1 MTATPGDGGR
11 SKLVLG
17 VYVVTAAGLV
27 PGRGHAEVA
36 VGAIEGGANAVQ
48 LRAPEHRDEELLPLA
63 RELAERC
70 RERGVL
76 FIVDDRLELALAS
89 GAAGV
94 HLGQGDPWPEARARL
109 GPELVLGVSVQDREQ
124 AAAAAAAGADYLG
137 VTVFAS
143 ATKPEAV
150 PLGLEG
156 MRVISAATRLPVVGI
171 GGIDA
176 ANARQVLDAGA
187 AGVAVVSA
195 VAAAADPVAATRRL
209 VAAVRGTTGA
219 PRFHR

>member
-76 FIVDDRLELALAS
+76 FIVDDRLGLALAS

-195 VAAAADPVAATRRL
+195 VAAAADPAAATRRL
-209 VAAVRGTTGA
+209 VSAVRGTTGA
-219 PRFHR
+219 PPFHR